1 MSFFR
6 FLFSKTFLIQLVLAV
21 LALVLIAFIILKW
34 LDFSTNQD
42 QRITVPNLARLSL
55 DKVDEQLGELDL
67 RREILDSAN
76 YNPEFPP
83 YSVIDQVPLP
93 GKQVKENRKI
103 YITLNPSGFTK
114 VEIPENLIRRTRRQ
128 VEPTLRSLGFEIGT
142 ISYKPDVAK
151 DVVLEMRHNGQ
162 LVEPGMKL
170 MKTSKIDLIL
180 GDGSGRYG
188 MDEENEAE
196 TTAEEQIINDLEE
209 EEYDF

>member
-1 MSFFR
+1 MSFFK

-42 QRITVPNLARLSL
+42 QRIIVPDLARMSL
-55 DKVDEQLGELDL
+55 DRVDLELEELEL

-76 YNPEFPP
+76 YNPDYPP

-93 GKQVKENRKI
+93 GKEVKENRKI
-103 YITLNPSGFTK
+103 YLTLNPSGFTK

-151 DVVLEMRHNGQ
+151 DVVLEMRHQGKM
-162 LVEPGMKL
+162 VEPGMKL
-170 MKTSKIDLIL
+170 MKTSKIDLVL

-188 MDEENEAE
+188 MDEEEA
-196 TTAEEQIINDLEE
+196 TPAEEQILNDLEE
-209 EEYDF
+209 EVYDF

>member
-1 MSFFR
+1 MSFFK

-21 LALVLIAFIILKW
+21 LALILIAFIILRW

-55 DKVDEQLGELDL
+55 DKVDEQLEELEL

-76 YNPEFPP
+76 YNPEYPP

-103 YITLNPSGFTK
+103 YLTLNPSGFTK

-151 DVVLEMRHNGQ
+151 DVVLEMRHKGE
-162 LVEPGMKL
+162 LLEPGMKL
-170 MKTSKIDLIL
+170 MKTSKIDLVL

-188 MDEENEAE
+188 MEEEKE
-196 TTAEEQIINDLEE
+196 PTAEEQILNDLED